1 MILLQTHAR
10 DPRREAYQL
19 DTDTL
24 PAVKAATGSRP
35 EPSQMIVDC
44 RCACGR
50 RVWEV
55 IQKAI
60 QIVTANVSITR
71 VDFFVR

>member
-1 MILLQTHAR
+1 MILLQTHTR

-19 DTDTL
+19 DTDK
-24 PAVKAATGSRP
+24 PAADKAAPGSRP

-50 RVWEV
+50 MVWEV
-55 IQKAI
+55 IQNAI
-60 QIVTANVSITR
+60 QIVTKNVSITR